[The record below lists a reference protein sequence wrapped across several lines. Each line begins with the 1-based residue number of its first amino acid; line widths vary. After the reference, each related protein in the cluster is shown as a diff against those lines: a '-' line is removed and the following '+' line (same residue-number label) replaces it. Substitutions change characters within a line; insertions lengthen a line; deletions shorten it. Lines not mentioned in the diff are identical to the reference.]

1 MKSGTH
7 GSDISAVEVLNI
19 SPHGFWL
26 LAGQSEYFL
35 DYDHFPW
42 FRNATVSQISNVEA
56 YFGRVFRWPDIDVDL
71 DIDRITKPENY
82 PLVAK

>member
-7 GSDISAVEVLNI
+7 GTDISDVEVLNI

-42 FRNATVSQISNVEA
+42 FRDATVSQISNVQA
-56 YFGRVFRWPDIDVDL
+56 DFGRIFRWPDLDVDL
-71 DIDRITKPENY
+71 DVDRISKPDDY

>member
-7 GSDISAVEVLNI
+7 GTDISDVEVLNI

-42 FRNATVSQISNVEA
+42 FRDATVSQISNVQA
-56 YFGRVFRWPDIDVDL
+56 DFGRIFRWSDLDVDL
-71 DIDRITKPENY
+71 DVDRISKPDDY